1 MPLISRAEIAVF
13 EKRVQLPMVLLI
25 LERDREWIR
34 KSPFKL
40 KAPYLALLDRAIERA
55 KGDLAETI
63 ELMRAN
69 DMKVRRG
76 SKDDNFSE
84 YVFCH
89 GGYEDHRRYLNIRL
103 KNAVEELLRFYLSA
117 AAKSL

>member
-1 MPLISRAEIAVF
+1 MPLISRAEMAVF

-40 KAPYLALLDRAIERA
+40 KAPYIELLDRAIGRA
-55 KGDLAETI
+55 RADLAETI
-63 ELMRAN
+63 EWMRAN
-69 DMKVRRG
+69 GMKVRRG
-76 SKDDNFSE
+76 KKDDNFSE

-103 KNAVEELLRFYLSA
+103 KNAVEELLRLYLVA
-117 AAKSL
+117 AAKTL

>member
-40 KAPYLALLDRAIERA
+40 KAPYLELLDRAIERA
-55 KGDLAETI
+55 KSDLAETI
-63 ELMRAN
+63 DLMRAN
-69 DMKVRRG
+69 GMKVRRG
-76 SKDDNFSE
+76 VKTTISRNMYFAM
-84 YVFCH
+84 
-89 GGYEDHRRYLNIRL
+89 
-103 KNAVEELLRFYLSA
+103 AVMKTIA
-117 AAKSL
+117 VI

>member
-40 KAPYLALLDRAIERA
+40 KAPYL
-55 KGDLAETI
+55 
-63 ELMRAN
+63 EL
-69 DMKVRRG
+69 
-76 SKDDNFSE
+76 
-84 YVFCH
+84 
-89 GGYEDHRRYLNIRL
+89 
-103 KNAVEELLRFYLSA
+103 
-117 AAKSL
+117 

>member
-25 LERDREWIR
+25 LERDREWIQ

-40 KAPYLALLDRAIERA
+40 KAPYVELLDRAIERA

-69 DMKVRRG
+69 GMKVRRG

-103 KNAVEELLRFYLSA
+103 KNAVEDQLRLYLTA
-117 AAKSL
+117 AAKSF